1 MVARS
6 FEPGF
11 IDDLLSSN
19 KEQTTREPT
28 PPPKPPRVKVGDAM
42 QIYVLQRVPIVDK
55 PVRQMTAIGTTAMAN
70 WVNDPK
76 YNYPAE
82 CPIMPTGLQYDM
94 PHYYAHFLGIV
105 EITEVY
111 DIHPIKMTDA
121 ELEAWAL
128 ADGFGNFNP
137 PAITMKLIRQSANWW
152 FADRY
157 GNDWMQRTWTVSK
170 WDGWLERYFEP
181 ELWGVAP

>member
-6 FEPGF
+6 FEPIF
-11 IDDLLSSN
+11 IDDLLSSD

-55 PVRQMTAIGTTAMAN
+55 PVRQMTAIGTTVMADR
-70 WVNDPK
+70 VNDPK

-82 CPIMPTGLQYDM
+82 CPIMPTGLRYDV
-94 PHYYAHFLGIV
+94 PYYYAHFLGIV

-111 DIHPIKMTDA
+111 DFVPMDTHEV
-121 ELEAWAL
+121 ELKAWAQ
-128 ADGFGNFNP
+128 ADGFKDMFD
-137 PAITMKLIRQSANWW
+137 ASHW
-152 FADRY
+152 FTNRY
-157 GNDWMQRTWTVSK
+157 GNDWIYRTWTVSR
-170 WDGWLERYFEP
+170 WDGWVERYFEP
-181 ELWGVAP
+181 AGVI